1 VNDDARTIN
10 LSLISHTNVG
20 KTTLA
25 RTLLA
30 RNVGEVRDAPHVT
43 DVAEA
48 HLLIAT
54 AGGDRMQLW
63 DTPGLGD
70 SARLA
75 RRLQASGNPIG
86 WLLSEVWDR
95 WRDRPF
101 WSSQQAIRNVR
112 DHADVVLYL
121 VNAAE
126 NPDDAGYVGPEMEI
140 LGWIGKPAIVLL
152 NQVGEPRPHAVEQA
166 EEERWRGHMARHAVV
181 RGVLTLDAFARCWV
195 QEDRLFSVLRD
206 AAPPEKHQALA
217 RLRAVWRERNL
228 QVFEQ
233 SVDALGA
240 ELAAV
245 LGDREPLE
253 RSHDVGRAVAAL
265 AGRAQT
271 AARQAMERLIAL
283 HGLAGHAK
291 QEIPRRVAAQFD
303 VRRPADVARTSLVG
317 GVVSGLVGGLTADL
331 ALGGASLGAGAI
343 IGALVG
349 ALGAG
354 GAAHAWNVVRG
365 RDAARVRWSIE
376 LLEAHLA
383 GAVLRYLAVA
393 HFGRGR
399 GEWRESEHPAH
410 WRAIAED
417 IARSHRDALEF
428 LSAEAPPDARA
439 LVREALCGAL
449 VRLYPDSADLLRN
462 AN

>member
-1 VNDDARTIN
+1 MSAISV
-10 LSLISHTNVG
+10 SLVSHTNVG
-20 KTTLA
+20 KTTLM
-25 RTLLA
+25 RTLL
-30 RNVGEVRDAPHVT
+30 REDIGEVADRPHVT
-43 DVAEA
+43 EAAEA
-48 HLLIAT
+48 GVLVET
-54 AGGDRMQLW
+54 REGDVLRLW
-63 DTPGLGD
+63 DTPGMGD
-70 SARLA
+70 SARLLK
-75 RRLQASGNPIG
+75 RLRSSDNPLG
-86 WLLSEVWDR
+86 WLLSQVWDR
-95 WRDRPF
+95 LTDRPF
-101 WSSQQAIRNVR
+101 YSSQQALKNVR
-112 DHADVVLYL
+112 EEADVVLYL

-126 NPDDAGYVGPEMEI
+126 DPASSAYVPIELEI
-140 LGWIGKPAIVLL
+140 LGWLGRPVILLL
-152 NQVGEPRPHAVEQA
+152 NQTGPARSREVEAGEEDA
-166 EEERWRGHMARHAVV
+166 WRQQLLAFPQI
-181 RGVLTLDAFARCWV
+181 RGALTLDAFARCWV

>member
-1 VNDDARTIN
+1 MSAISV
-10 LSLISHTNVG
+10 SLVSHTNVG
-20 KTTLA
+20 KTTLM
-25 RTLLA
+25 RTLL
-30 RNVGEVRDAPHVT
+30 REDIGEVADRPHVT
-43 DVAEA
+43 EAAEA
-48 HLLIAT
+48 GVLVETHE
-54 AGGDRMQLW
+54 GDVLRLW
-63 DTPGLGD
+63 DTPGMGD
-70 SARLA
+70 SARLLK
-75 RRLQASGNPIG
+75 RLRSSDNPLG
-86 WLLSEVWDR
+86 WLLSQVWDR
-95 WRDRPF
+95 LTDRPF
-101 WSSQQAIRNVR
+101 YSSQQALKNVR
-112 DHADVVLYL
+112 EEADVVLYL

-126 NPDDAGYVGPEMEI
+126 DPASSAYVPLELEI
-140 LGWIGKPAIVLL
+140 LGWIGRPVILLL
-152 NQVGEPRPHAVEQA
+152 NQTGPARSREVEAGEEDAWRRQLAVFPQI
-166 EEERWRGHMARHAVV
+166 RGA
-181 RGVLTLDAFARCWV
+181 LTLDAFARCWV
-195 QEDRLFSVLRD
+195 QEDRLFSVLED
-206 AAPPEKHQALA
+206 AVAPEKQEALA
-217 RLRAVWRERNL
+217 RLRSVWRERNL
-228 QVFEQ
+228 KVFEQ
-233 SVDALGA
+233 SVDALAA
-240 ELAAV
+240 ELATV

-271 AARQAMERLIAL
+271 VARQAMDRLIAV

-303 VRRPADVARTSLVG
+303 VKRPADVARTSLVG
-317 GVVSGLVGGLTADL
+317 GVVSGLAGGLTADL
-331 ALGGASLGAGAI
+331 AVGGASLGAGAI

-428 LSAEAPPDARA
+428 LSTEASPDARA
-439 LVREALCGAL
+439 LARGSLAAAL
-449 VRLYPDSADLLRN
+449 VRLYPEASSLL
-462 AN
+462 